1 MPKPIFGLSLVLLIA
16 MLLAGCA
23 GQRFDPQQPIAHERL
38 GNPTWVKQV
47 LYAQYSE
54 WKAVKYRGGGLSKA
68 GVDCSGFVYLTF
80 DSRFDIKLPRSTDTQ
95 VNAGKTIAASE
106 LTPGDLV
113 FFKTGIN
120 TRHVGIYLEDRKFLH
135 ASTERGVMISSLD
148 DHYWSR
154 KYWRSVRIAGN

>member
-1 MPKPIFGLSLVLLIA
+1 MKSPACTRPWMSNNTRAPSRPHAPAILAAMPVCTSSRHSMPKPISGLSLVLLIA

-68 GVDCSGFVYLTF
+68 GVDCSGFV
-80 DSRFDIKLPRSTDTQ
+80 RSEEHT
-95 VNAGKTIAASE
+95 SE
-106 LTPGDLV
+106 LQSRENLV
-113 FFKTGIN
+113 C
-120 TRHVGIYLEDRKFLH
+120 RLLLEKKK
-135 ASTERGVMISSLD
+135 V
-148 DHYWSR
+148 Y
-154 KYWRSVRIAGN
+154 N